1 MGKVVQ
7 VANVDDAQGI
17 AVKIAEAL
25 EWDCDGAIAIA
36 YALLEE
42 CNCHT
47 EAAALKA
54 GAEEYAERNGIE
66 APVL

>member
-7 VANVDDAQGI
+7 VANVDDAQEIAAKI
-17 AVKIAEAL
+17 AVAL

-54 GAEEYAERNGIE
+54 ATEAYAAANGIE
-66 APVL
+66 APAL